1 MKAERALRRLTIAL
15 GDGGTDQGPVEV
27 LRDTL
32 ALDWTWDG

>member
-1 MKAERALRRLTIAL
+1 MRAGRTLRRLTVAS

-27 LRDTL
+27 VRDTL